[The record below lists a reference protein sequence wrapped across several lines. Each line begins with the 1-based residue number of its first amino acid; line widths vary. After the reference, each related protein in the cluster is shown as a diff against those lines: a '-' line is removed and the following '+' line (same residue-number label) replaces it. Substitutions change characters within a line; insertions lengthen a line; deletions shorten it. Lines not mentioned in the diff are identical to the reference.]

1 VQVTVQTPFP
11 ATPLYH
17 RLRREG
23 RLLAERY
30 WDKCTLFDV
39 TYQPKGMSVDELE
52 SGLRWLFGEIYN
64 EREFLRRKRHY
75 MEIFKATMPGFFP
88 HDPHALHVDALKT
101 GM

>member
-1 VQVTVQTPFP
+1 
-11 ATPLYH
+11 
-17 RLRREG
+17 
-23 RLLAERY
+23 
-30 WDKCTLFDV
+30 LFDV

-75 MEIFKATMPGFFP
+75 MEIFKATMPGLFP